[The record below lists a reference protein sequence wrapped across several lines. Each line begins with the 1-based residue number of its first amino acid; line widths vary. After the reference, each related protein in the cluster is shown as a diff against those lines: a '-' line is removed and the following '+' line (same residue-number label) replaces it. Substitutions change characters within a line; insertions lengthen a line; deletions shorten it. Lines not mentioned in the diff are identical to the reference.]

1 MAAKDLAMTLALYEL
16 SKGDLIGAL
25 DTVPAIIKFVGA
37 EKLSEETTYPI
48 DELPSFIEGYMISQS

>member
-16 SKGDLIGAL
+16 SKDNLIEAL

-37 EKLSEETTYPI
+37 EKLSEETKYPI